1 MSWLF
6 FHLSNEADRQ
16 VSPVLCSWWVV
27 LGQFLKT
34 VLIASCC
41 CRCEGR
47 PRCVVSADSDQFV
60 DPCPGTSKYLQVT
73 YECVSGTHT
82 DMLYRI
88 IVLYDLI
95 LYHEA
100 KADITYTEIIAFSA
114 LKLLVGRQTEQSIR
128 PVEIEWWGAHV
139 VRPTCWSGMQAIYI
153 WTSWCHCHVT
163 MLPVLATMS
172 NEISSFRQSQ
182 SRNKLNMFNLFR
194 LCRKDEISFDML
206 PKLATLLPKTATMS
220 KQRST
225 LSKRRNFTINLF
237 DIVAVCSNNVECC
250 FDKVERCFDSVACW
264 FDIQQQ
270 AWT

>member
-163 MLPVLATMS
+163 MLP
-172 NEISSFRQSQ
+172 
-182 SRNKLNMFNLFR
+182 
-194 LCRKDEISFDML
+194 
-206 PKLATLLPKTATMS
+206 KLATLLPKTATMS

-264 FDIQQQ
+264 FDIV
-270 AWT
+270 AGVDGA